1 MSLVEYL
8 RVYDFVLPLI
18 ICVVIVDVK
27 NLLLFLVGFNDFLWV
42 VLPLHSTKKK
52 KKKLYKLCTYELS
65 VMRSR

>member
-42 VLPLHSTKKK
+42 VLPLHSKKK
-52 KKKLYKLCTYELS
+52 KKRNFINYVHMS
-65 VMRSR
+65 